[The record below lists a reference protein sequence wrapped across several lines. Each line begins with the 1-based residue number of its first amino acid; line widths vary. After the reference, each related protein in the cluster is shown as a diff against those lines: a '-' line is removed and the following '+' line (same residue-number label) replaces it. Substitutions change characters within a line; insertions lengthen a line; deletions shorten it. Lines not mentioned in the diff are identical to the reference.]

1 MKVTIDL
8 ENLQN
13 IIESVLNKNI
23 ETVVKEKVSDLIS
36 EQIKNTAKEQIEEIC
51 NKRMSDFVEEYIKT
65 TKITVGGGFY
75 SDDEIKEY
83 TVEQYIKNQLA
94 EIMKNQSFKTYGKDD
109 WGRSRKEKEI
119 TFEDFVKETF
129 DVNSIVKREIE
140 RFISETK
147 RKISD
152 NIKSVFDNAT
162 KNMLSEN
169 VFNIL
174 MASESYQK
182 INDSIKRLT
191 GD

>member
-13 IIESVLNKNI
+13 IIESALNKNI

-36 EQIKNTAKEQIEEIC
+36 EQIENTAKEQIEEIC

-94 EIMKNQSFKTYGKDD
+94 EIMKNQSFKTYKKDNY
-109 WGRSRKEKEI
+109 GRNQEKEV
-119 TFEDFVKETF
+119 TFDYFVKETF
-129 DVNSIVKREIE
+129 DVNSIVKKEIE
-140 RFISETK
+140 AFVSQTK

>member
-23 ETVVKEKVSDLIS
+23 EAVVKEKVSDLIS

-94 EIMKNQSFKTYGKDD
+94 EIMQNKSFKIYKSDKWND
-109 WGRSRKEKEI
+109 KVKSEVS
-119 TFEDFVKETF
+119 FEDFIKETF
-129 DVNSIVKREIE
+129 NVDSIVKKEME
-140 RFISETK
+140 GFISKTK
-147 RKISD
+147 QDIS
-152 NIKSVFDNAT
+152 NRIKSIFDDAT

>member
-13 IIESVLNKNI
+13 IIESALNKNI

-36 EQIKNTAKEQIEEIC
+36 EQIENTAKEQIEEIC
-51 NKRMSDFVEEYIKT
+51 NERMSDFVEEYIKT

-94 EIMKNQSFKTYGKDD
+94 EIMKNQSFKIYKKDNYG
-109 WGRSRKEKEI
+109 RNQEKEV
-119 TFEDFVKETF
+119 TFDYFVKETF
-129 DVNSIVKREIE
+129 DVNSIVKKEIE
-140 RFISETK
+140 AFVSQTK

>member
-13 IIESVLNKNI
+13 IIESALNKNI

-94 EIMKNQSFKTYGKDD
+94 EIMKNQSFKTYKKDNY
-109 WGRSRKEKEI
+109 GRNQEKEV
-119 TFEDFVKETF
+119 TFDYFVKETF
-129 DVNSIVKREIE
+129 DVNSIVKKEIE
-140 RFISETK
+140 AFVSQTK

-152 NIKSVFDNAT
+152 NIKFVFDNAT

>member
-13 IIESVLNKNI
+13 IIESALNKNI

-94 EIMKNQSFKTYGKDD
+94 EIMKNQSFKTYKKDNY
-109 WGRSRKEKEI
+109 GRNQEKEV
-119 TFEDFVKETF
+119 TFDYFVKETF
-129 DVNSIVKREIE
+129 DVNSIVKKEIE
-140 RFISETK
+140 AFVSQTK

>member
-13 IIESVLNKNI
+13 IIESALNKNI

-94 EIMKNQSFKTYGKDD
+94 EIMKNQSFKTYKKDNY
-109 WGRSRKEKEI
+109 GRNQEKEV
-119 TFEDFVKETF
+119 TKMWRKAPAFRHGD
-129 DVNSIVKREIE
+129 
-140 RFISETK
+140 IS
-147 RKISD
+147 RALFSRH
-152 NIKSVFDNAT
+152 
-162 KNMLSEN
+162 L
-169 VFNIL
+169 L
-174 MASESYQK
+174 H
-182 INDSIKRLT
+182 
-191 GD
+191 

>member
-13 IIESVLNKNI
+13 IIESALNKNI

-36 EQIKNTAKEQIEEIC
+36 EQIENTAKEQIEEIC

-94 EIMKNQSFKTYGKDD
+94 EIMKNQSFKIYKKDNYG
-109 WGRSRKEKEI
+109 RNQEKEV
-119 TFEDFVKETF
+119 TFDYFVKETF
-129 DVNSIVKREIE
+129 DVNSIVKKEIE
-140 RFISETK
+140 AFVSQTK

>member
-13 IIESVLNKNI
+13 IIESALNKNI

-94 EIMKNQSFKTYGKDD
+94 EIMKNQSFKTHKKDNYG
-109 WGRSRKEKEI
+109 RNQEKEV
-119 TFEDFVKETF
+119 TFDYFVKETF
-129 DVNSIVKREIE
+129 DVNSIVKKEIE
-140 RFISETK
+140 AFVSQTK

-169 VFNIL
+169 VFNVL

-182 INDSIKRLT
+182 INDSIKRLA